1 LNTTDVQREQWA
13 TVFLGRL
20 ERLCHLEERFVSPP
34 DALAD
39 PQRLVYKAIFATYC
53 DCVGLGRKHEAERIM
68 SGRPARDRAG
78 GSSASGAGSVL

>member
-1 LNTTDVQREQWA
+1 LNTTDVQRAQWA

-68 SGRPARDRAG
+68 SGRTARDRAG
-78 GSSASGAGSVL
+78 KSSASGAGSVL